1 MTDAHTPRLR
11 HFPTYDRLRMVRSS
25 EVEGILSLVTF
36 LFDTKATSV
45 TKLQLK
51 NGSRLQMMLL
61 CIYAEILYRYYKP
74 RTIQFFVLV
83 VLLLPLPLPLPFP
96 LLLLPVAVVV
106 IVGPTLR

>member
-1 MTDAHTPRLR
+1 
-11 HFPTYDRLRMVRSS
+11 
-25 EVEGILSLVTF
+25 
-36 LFDTKATSV
+36 
-45 TKLQLK
+45 
-51 NGSRLQMMLL
+51 MMLL